1 MVRWPTG
8 WCFWM
13 GFLSF
18 PHLQTISDENPSG
31 GGGCGSNLEVG
42 SDRPKEQNWNRKG
55 FLIASVKI
63 WSWGHWVRKG
73 PGGPIN
79 RLLRGLKTRT
89 SALIS
94 GSVIIFNMFFF
105 QVSFQDVMALFV
117 CNLLND
123 DDCFHYHSWRNNAV
137 IAFGT
142 LLSFFSCWNP
152 ATPSSVG
159 FEQIEHVNRLLNY
172 HIKGKKVWGTVYRD
186 SLWGFAESE
195 FQTQKN
201 KQR

>member
-13 GFLSF
+13 GDFFF
-18 PHLQTISDENPSG
+18 PHLKTISEENPPG
-31 GGGCGSNLEVG
+31 GGGCGINLEVG
-42 SDRPKEQNWNRKG
+42 SDSPKEQHWNRKG
-55 FLIASVKI
+55 FLIAIVKI

-73 PGGPIN
+73 PGRPFN
-79 RLLRGLKTRT
+79 RLLRGLKTWT

-94 GSVIIFNMFFF
+94 GSYRALWSHFTYF
-105 QVSFQDVMALFV
+105 SFQDVMALFV

-142 LLSFFSCWNP
+142 LSSFLSCWNP

-159 FEQIEHVNRLLNY
+159 FEQIEPVTRLLNY
-172 HIKGKKVWGTVYRD
+172 HIKGQKVWGTVCRD
-186 SLWGFAESE
+186 SFWGFAKSE